1 MTKTEKLLAGAKAGD
16 PEAQNEL
23 GNLYWDS
30 RPPDKRKAVRW
41 FRLAADQGHASAQ
54 FNLGSALMMGEG
66 VRRDRAT
73 AVEWFR
79 RAAEQ
84 GHIGAQCNMG
94 RVYDG
99 GEGAT
104 PDPKEAARWYRMVAE
119 RGDVDA
125 QFHLAYLLNGS
136 SD

>member
-1 MTKTEKLLAGAKAGD
+1 
-16 PEAQNEL
+16 
-23 GNLYWDS
+23 
-30 RPPDKRKAVRW
+30 
-41 FRLAADQGHASAQ
+41 
-54 FNLGSALMMGEG
+54 MMGEG
-66 VRRDRAT
+66 VRRDRAA
-73 AVEWFR
+73 AVAWFR

-84 GHIGAQCNMG
+84 GHTGAQYNLG
-94 RVYDG
+94 RVYDD
-99 GEGAT
+99 GEGVT

>member
-1 MTKTEKLLAGAKAGD
+1 MTKRERLKTKALAGD
-16 PEAQNEL
+16 VEAQSDLARN
-23 GNLYWDS
+23 YWS
-30 RPPDKRKAVRW
+30 RRPPDNRRAVYW
-41 FRLAADQGHASAQ
+41 CRLAAEQGHVCAQ
-54 FNLGSALMMGEG
+54 FNLGCALMMGEG
-66 VRRDRAT
+66 VRRDRAA
-73 AVEWFR
+73 AVAWFR

-84 GHIGAQCNMG
+84 GHTGAQYNLG
-94 RVYDG
+94 RVYDD
-99 GEGAT
+99 GEGVT